1 MRKIILILGLLSF
14 SAFGTIPETAEGWYL
29 PPEGWNPT
37 ETKAYWKKNDIEYY
51 CKINEEGAFDKYP
64 PGVSEAERLALG
76 TAVSAF
82 HETKWNQKRIEVIG
96 ENLHKVFATDG
107 ITITGETPDG
117 STDSY
122 TIKFSS
128 GIGESETIQ
137 GETDHMK
144 WNLADEKSLH
154 LLQGNKIQIK
164 GWHLSDSSTSFWDYS
179 TGAVM
184 VRLNPDGKGVH
195 YFPYRGVDKR
205 SLVPDPVSK
214 KLQLS
219 EWDTAPAN
227 GMLPLSEA
235 LLKDKKNIYSDYK
248 LVVRNSSKG
257 MNYVDIG
264 TLSIGNG
271 APVDGTSITTNES
284 SGAVVQGEASLYG
297 WSTADNLGLPYKSE
311 DGKLAWK
318 PADEWVDGASL
329 AFADIAGEKKFEV
342 KDAHVYAGNHSKHY
356 FGTSNDKTAT
366 LGWHELPNV
375 TTNRVEGD
383 NLTIASTADEQDP
396 GLKRIGLRGW
406 NKSWGGDPL
415 FVVNAGGS
423 IAYIPLPAI
432 TNLAACACSNKWE
445 NAAKWIGG
453 AEIAEDGGLTLPEES
468 LDKYLYDRLGYIYST
483 TPANFHFD
491 NDGEQIKASFTAPEN
506 WADGTSVELT
516 TNGAYQVAGWA
527 NASAC
532 SASMSAMLSQ
542 PTGSD
547 ATTHLLL
554 AKKTNTGELHYVPIG
569 DGVQSG
575 AAVDDTTITT
585 NAAHGAMTQ
594 GEASIYGWSSAAND
608 TYLSKNEGG
617 ALEWRNI
624 DPVPGV
630 DDASIVTNTAK
641 ELTLCGYATADN
653 NAVPMKTEQGLSWL
667 KASSATNL
675 ILAGAGINITD
686 NGGGAITISA
696 QSFDDAQSGG
706 STVALTVITDIR
718 YDTASHKL
726 QVKRRNIVFKGSAG
740 EPPADWEDVF
750 EATSHKEE
758 HGITE

>member
-1 MRKIILILGLLSF
+1 MIKIILILGLISF

-37 ETKAYWKKNDIEYY
+37 ETEASWEKNGKAYG
-51 CKINEEGAFDKYP
+51 CKIDEQGLFSIYP
-64 PGVSEAERLALG
+64 PGVSEAEKQALQAAV
-76 TAVSAF
+76 TAW

-117 STDSY
+117 SIQSY

-144 WNLADEKSLH
+144 WNLADQKSLQ
-154 LLQGNKIQIK
+154 LLQGNKIQIS
-164 GWHLSDSSTSFWDYS
+164 GWDLPNSETSLWDIKS
-179 TGAVM
+179 GAVM
-184 VRLNPDGKGVH
+184 VRYQPNGAGVH
-195 YFPYRGVDKR
+195 YLPYYGVDNL
-205 SLVPDPVSK
+205 SLAPGSSSK
-214 KLQLS
+214 KLQLK

-227 GMLPLSEA
+227 GLLPLSEA
-235 LLKDKKNIYSDYK
+235 LVKGKKGIYSDYK

-264 TLSIGNG
+264 TLSIGGG
-271 APVDGTSITTNES
+271 APVDGTSITTNEIA
-284 SGAVVQGEASLYG
+284 GAIVQGEASLYG
-297 WSTADNLGLPYKSE
+297 WSTADDMGLPYKS

-318 PADEWVDGASL
+318 AADKLVDGSSL
-329 AFADIAGEKKFEV
+329 AFADVDGEKRFEV
-342 KDAHVYAGNHSKHY
+342 KDAHVYAGNHSRHY

-366 LGWHELPNV
+366 LGWHELPNI

-383 NLTIASTADEQDP
+383 EATIASTVDEQDP
-396 GLKRIGLRGW
+396 GLKRLGLRGW

-423 IAYIPLPAI
+423 IGYIPLPAI

-445 NAAKWIGG
+445 NTAKWIGG

-491 NDGEQIKASFTAPEN
+491 NDGDYLTASFNAPTN
-506 WADGTSVELT
+506 WVDGKSIGMAG
-516 TNGAYQVAGWA
+516 NNAAYEIKGWV

-532 SASMSAMLSQ
+532 SATMSAMLSQ

-585 NAAHGAMTQ
+585 NTAHGAMTQ
-594 GEASIYGWSSAAND
+594 GVASIYGWSNAAND

-617 ALEWRNI
+617 ALEWRKVVSAIEAGSGITITSN
-624 DPVPGV
+624 G
-630 DDASIVTNTAK
+630 TAQVV
-641 ELTLCGYATADN
+641 AH
-653 NAVPMKTEQGLSWL
+653 
-667 KASSATNL
+667 NL
-675 ILAGAGINITD
+675 VAGAGISITPAD
-686 NGGGAITISA
+686 NGTSVTIASATPANGTVVDPHAQELTFLTELWYDHETHQIKAKRITAKVMFVGTVPDAEEFVAVQCTPHSA
-696 QSFDDAQSGG
+696 EHETESG
-706 STVALTVITDIR
+706 S
-718 YDTASHKL
+718 
-726 QVKRRNIVFKGSAG
+726 N
-740 EPPADWEDVF
+740 
-750 EATSHKEE
+750 
-758 HGITE
+758 